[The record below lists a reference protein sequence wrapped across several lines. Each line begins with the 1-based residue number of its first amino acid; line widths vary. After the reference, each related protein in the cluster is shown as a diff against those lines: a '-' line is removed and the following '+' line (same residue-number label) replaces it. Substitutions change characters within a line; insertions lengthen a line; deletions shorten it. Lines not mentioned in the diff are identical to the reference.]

1 MRVLVV
7 DDVRTNR
14 LLINKYLERL
24 GHEALNAND
33 GREAVALVA
42 REQPD
47 LVLMDVM
54 MPEMDGFE
62 AAAEIRAN
70 LGDDNWIPIIFL
82 SAMVGDEDIARGID
96 SGGDDY
102 LLKPVSHTVLES
114 KLLAMERISA
124 MRRKIS
130 DYAAKLNEVHKE
142 QMLEIEAAR
151 TVFDKMTR
159 VADIPSDWLAV
170 ATRPS
175 SRFSGD
181 VVAAAVTRDGD
192 LNLLFGDASGH
203 GLAAGLTVLPATDL
217 FYSLSKRGLP
227 FEEMIV
233 KLNKRMC
240 DVLPVGHF
248 VAAILVR
255 VSRERRTAQ
264 IWNGG
269 CLPVW
274 ALDETGELVWSA
286 GSTGLPL
293 GVAPLETVESVAHF
307 QFSPTASERLYLH
320 SDGIS
325 DALSGAGK
333 PFSTAR
339 ILSELQRADVH
350 CRLDSAMNALDN
362 HLAGSTAQDDITL
375 IELSLPLVQTH

>member
-1 MRVLVV
+1 VRVLVV

-24 GHEALNAND
+24 GHDALNAND
-33 GREAVALVA
+33 GREAVDVVA

-54 MPEMDGFE
+54 MPQMDGFE
-62 AAAEIRAN
+62 AAAEIRAS

-82 SAMVGDEDIARGID
+82 SAMVGDEDIARGIEA
-96 SGGDDY
+96 GGDDY
-102 LLKPVSHTVLES
+102 LLKPVSPTVLES
-114 KLLAMERISA
+114 KLRAMERLSA

-130 DYAAKLNEVHKE
+130 DYACRLNELHE
-142 QMLEIEAAR
+142 TQLLEIEEAR

-159 VADIPSDWLAV
+159 VAEIPAEWVSV

-181 VVAAAVTRDGD
+181 VVAAAFTGKGE

-217 FYSLSKRGLP
+217 FYSLSKRNVP
-227 FEEMIV
+227 FAEMIG

-248 VAAILVR
+248 VAAILAR
-255 VSRERRTAQ
+255 VSLRERCVQ
-264 IWNGG
+264 LWNGG

-274 ALDETGELVWSA
+274 ALDESGELVWSA
-286 GSTGLPL
+286 PSIGLPL
-293 GVAPLETVESVAHF
+293 GVSPQEQVDGIVD
-307 QFSPTASERLYLH
+307 FSFAAKTPERLYLH
-320 SDGIS
+320 SDGLS
-325 DALSGAGK
+325 DALDETGN
-333 PFSTAR
+333 PFRVERLLTELSSTAP
-339 ILSELQRADVH
+339 DN
-350 CRLDSAMNALDN
+350 RLCAVMGALDG
-362 HLAGSTAQDDITL
+362 HLAGLRAQDDVTL
-375 IELSLPLVQTH
+375 IEVSLPTAPTH